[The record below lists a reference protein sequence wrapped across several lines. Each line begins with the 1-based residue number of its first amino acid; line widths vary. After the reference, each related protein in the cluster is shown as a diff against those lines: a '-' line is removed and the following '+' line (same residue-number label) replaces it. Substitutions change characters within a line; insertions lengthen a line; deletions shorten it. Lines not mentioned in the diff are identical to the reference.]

1 VALGTNGRAKY
12 GEDPRVRSYASKTI
26 NSLEVNTNHKDPVMD
41 SILSDPDFRKAIFY
55 AIDRN
60 AIAKVV
66 EGIAA
71 PYHLSTV
78 GQVGGAV
85 YRELPGAK
93 ALVEKWAP
101 NGNGGYDPTKAKS
114 MMDAVLLKNGKDK
127 VTLQLVYTETSD
139 NLRIASEYIDA
150 QFDTIFGGKVDI
162 ELRATPSS
170 AKNDLLRSSWK
181 SGPVDTWELGW
192 AGWGL
197 AAEDFYPWKKFEKYM
212 TTNSSR
218 YSAYENTKLDEIY
231 EQCLLDENR
240 LDGKKLQDLTVAGES
255 AWYDDMTN
263 IPVYSAINQYMYQ
276 ERIVL
281 PMNVYTSQT
290 GFGWP
295 YCQLAQ

>member
-1 VALGTNGRAKY
+1 
-12 GEDPRVRSYASKTI
+12 
-26 NSLEVNTNHKDPVMD
+26 M
-41 SILSDPDFRKAIFY
+41 
-55 AIDRN
+55 RN
-60 AIAKVV
+60 K
-66 EGIAA
+66 GIA
-71 PYHLSTV
+71 
-78 GQVGGAV
+78 G
-85 YRELPGAK
+85 
-93 ALVEKWAP
+93 
-101 NGNGGYDPTKAKS
+101 
-114 MMDAVLLKNGKDK
+114 
-127 VTLQLVYTETSD
+127 
-139 NLRIASEYIDA
+139 
-150 QFDTIFGGKVDI
+150 
-162 ELRATPSS
+162 
-170 AKNDLLRSSWK
+170 
-181 SGPVDTWELGW
+181 GW
-192 AGWGL
+192 AAGGGL

-231 EQCLLDENR
+231 NQCLLDENR